1 MESLFSVA
9 SLLTDTLK
17 NEVWFNI
24 AKFPEA
30 TFTSTG
36 IVKTDKGY
44 DVSGDL
50 NLRGV
55 AYPLTFPAEITLE
68 GDQLKAKAEF
78 KVLRSAWGMTDTGLL
93 DDVISDDVVVNFDVV
108 GKKS

>member
-55 AYPLTFPAEITLE
+55 AYPLTFPAEITLS
-68 GDQLKAKAEF
+68 GDQIEAKAEF